1 MKNFI
6 NSTKQRKYLYG
17 SLLAA
22 VIFSFLP
29 AIRVPIIGSSVSLT
43 TGSDGIL
50 TLIALILSL
59 LIAFFQEE
67 IIALFRKKIGKD
79 FSPNIP
85 IYIISV
91 MLGLVLV
98 RIIYIWQSIVF
109 AHIDKTN
116 PFVQAFSVSVGTG
129 IGLYL
134 TAISIIFALGI
145 IFAFSHIDV
154 IFSKISKK
162 ISEKSHKVTETIDA
176 ENSEKTSSKTISHET
191 QEEKTS
197 SKTIS
202 RETQEEKI
210 SENEK
215 TENSSK

>member
-29 AIRVPIIGSSVSLT
+29 AIRAPFIGSISLT

-50 TLIALILSL
+50 TLVALILSL

-85 IYIISV
+85 VYIISV

-98 RIIYIWQSIVF
+98 RIVYIWQSVVF
-109 AHIDKTN
+109 AHVDKTN
-116 PFVQAFSVSVGTG
+116 PFAQAFSASMGTS

-134 TAISIIFALGI
+134 TAIFIVFALGI
-145 IFAFSHIDV
+145 IFAFPHIDV
-154 IFSKISKK
+154 ILSKISKK
-162 ISEKSHKVTETIDA
+162 ISEKSHKETEATNS
-176 ENSEKTSSKTISHET
+176 ENSEKTSSKTISN
-191 QEEKTS
+191 
-197 SKTIS
+197 
-202 RETQEEKI
+202 ETQEEKI